1 MAFTMLG
8 KKRKAAAEETAKH
21 MATEGHT
28 LKEIVTSE
36 CKKMQEVA
44 PDMNI
49 LCEDDQVKPDMVLP
63 AGADCEAAQHAAEK
77 IGISVLCD
85 EENK

>member
-1 MAFTMLG
+1 MAFTLLG

-21 MATEGHT
+21 MAEGHT

-36 CKKMQEVA
+36 CKKMQEIA

-49 LCEDDQVKPDMVLP
+49 LCEDDKVKPDMVVP
-63 AGADCEAAQHAAEK
+63 AGADCEAAQQAAEK

-85 EENK
+85 EESK